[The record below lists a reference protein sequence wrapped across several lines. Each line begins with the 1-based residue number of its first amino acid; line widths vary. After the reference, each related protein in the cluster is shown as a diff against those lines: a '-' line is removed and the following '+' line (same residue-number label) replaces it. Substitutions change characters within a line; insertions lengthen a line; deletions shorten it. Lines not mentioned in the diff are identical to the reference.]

1 MMHEAREM
9 LSNTNNDSEKENDET
24 KLLLSAKRIVNLTQ
38 MELNYQLSFNA
49 FTCLKRGAIEQRE
62 NGLEIEQVNAW
73 ILRTLQQGKEYLSQ
87 KLANTQHKRPLLRVE
102 QLEEIIQQQQQ
113 QQQKENNDHL
123 NGVNRQIDIVQMPSN
138 GDNAVIMELEGE
150 CERLKKIIQ
159 IILNKQAELA

>member
-73 ILRTLQQGKEYLSQ
+73 ILRTLKQGKEYLSQ
-87 KLANTQHKRPLLRVE
+87 KLANPQHKRPLLRVE